1 VSAGFLDRLR
11 AGLSRT
17 ADALAALLARPL
29 DAASAAEL
37 EERLLAADLGPEATA
52 EVMEAV
58 RAAWRREPAL
68 RAGGAAE
75 VAAEVLARQLAAP
88 AWQPDWSARP
98 LVILLLGVNGAGKTT
113 TAAKLA
119 HRLAAEGHPA
129 LLGACD
135 TFRAA
140 AGAQLES
147 WAARLGVPVV
157 SGKPGADPA
166 AVAFDAVAAGKARG
180 ADAVLLDSAGRL
192 HTKAHLLEEL
202 RKLVRVAAKAHPGAP
217 HERWLVVDGS
227 LGANSIEQ
235 ARVFHEAV
243 GLTGLVV
250 TKLDGAGKGGAVV
263 GIARA
268 SGVPVRFIGVGEE
281 ADDLQPLDAAAYARA
296 LVGLPA

>member
-1 VSAGFLDRLR
+1 MAAAFLDRLR
-11 AGLSRT
+11 AGLART
-17 ADALAALLARPL
+17 ADALSALLARPL
-29 DAASAAEL
+29 DTAAAAAL
-37 EERLLAADLGPEATA
+37 EERLLAADLGPETVA

-58 RAAWRREPAL
+58 RSAWRREPNL

-75 VAAEVLARQLAAP
+75 VAAGVLARRLATGPWAP
-88 AWQPDWSARP
+88 DLAARP

-119 HRLAAEGHPA
+119 HRLAGEGHPA

-140 AGAQLES
+140 AGAQLEA
-147 WAARLGVPVV
+147 WATRLGVPVV
-157 SGKPGADPA
+157 SGQPGADPA
-166 AVAFDAVAAGKARG
+166 AVAFDAVSAGKARG
-180 ADAVLLDSAGRL
+180 SHVVLLDSAGRL

-202 RKLVRVAAKAHPGAP
+202 RKLVRVAGKAQAGAP

-235 ARVFHEAV
+235 AKVFHEAV

-268 SGVPVRFIGVGEE
+268 TGVPVRFIGVGEAAE
-281 ADDLQPLDAAAYARA
+281 DLLPLDPVAYARA

>member
-1 VSAGFLDRLR
+1 MSAGFFDRLR

-37 EERLLAADLGPEATA
+37 EKRLLAADLGPEATS

-58 RAAWRREPAL
+58 RAAWKREPTL

-75 VAAEVLARQLAAP
+75 VAAEVLARQLAAS
-88 AWQPDWSARP
+88 AWQPDWSAKP

-119 HRLAAEGHPA
+119 HRLSVEGHPA

-140 AGAQLES
+140 AGAQLEA
-147 WAARLGVPVV
+147 WATRLNVPVV

-166 AVAFDAVAAGKARG
+166 AVAFDSVAAGKARSM
-180 ADAVLLDSAGRL
+180 DAVLLDSAGRL

-202 RKLVRVAAKAHPGAP
+202 RKLVRVTAKAHPGAP

-250 TKLDGAGKGGAVV
+250 TKLDGAGKGGAVI

-268 SGVPVRFIGVGEE
+268 SGVPVRFIGIGEE
-281 ADDLQPLDAAAYARA
+281 PEDLQPLDAVAYARA
-296 LVGLPA
+296 LVGLPG

>member
-1 VSAGFLDRLR
+1 MSAAFLDRLR

-29 DAASAAEL
+29 AAASAAEL
-37 EERLLAADLGPEATA
+37 EARLLAADLGPEAAA
-52 EVMEAV
+52 EVMEAI
-58 RAAWRREPAL
+58 RGAWRREPAL

-75 VAAEVLARQLAAP
+75 VAAEVLARQLSAP
-88 AWQPDWSARP
+88 AWQPDWSAKP
-98 LVILLLGVNGAGKTT
+98 VVILLLGVNGAGKTT

-140 AGAQLES
+140 AGAQLEA
-147 WAARLGVPVV
+147 WAARLNVPVV

-166 AVAFDAVAAGKARG
+166 AVAFDTVAAGKARG
-180 ADAVLLDSAGRL
+180 ADVVLLDSAGRL

-243 GLTGLVV
+243 GLTGLIV
-250 TKLDGAGKGGAVV
+250 TKLDGAGKGGAAI

-268 SGVPVRFIGVGEE
+268 SGVPVRFIGVGEA
-281 ADDLQPLDAAAYARA
+281 ADDLQPLDATAYARA

>member
-1 VSAGFLDRLR
+1 MSAAFLDRLR
-11 AGLSRT
+11 AGLART
-17 ADALAALLARPL
+17 ADALSALLARPL
-29 DAASAAEL
+29 DNASAAEL

-52 EVMEAV
+52 EVMAAV
-58 RAAWRREPAL
+58 RDAWKREPGL

-75 VAAEVLARQLAAP
+75 VAAAVLARQLAAP
-88 AWQPDWSARP
+88 AWTPDWSGKP

-119 HRLAAEGHPA
+119 HRLASEGHPT

-140 AGAQLES
+140 AGAQLEA
-147 WAARLGVPVV
+147 WATRLAVPVV

-166 AVAFDAVAAGKARG
+166 AVAFDTISAGKARG

-202 RKLVRVAAKAHPGAP
+202 RKLVRVAAKAHPSAP
-217 HERWLVVDGS
+217 QERWLVVDGS

-243 GLTGLVV
+243 SLTGLVV

-268 SGVPVRFIGVGEE
+268 SGVPVRFIGVGESP
-281 ADDLQPLDAAAYARA
+281 DDLQPLDAVAYARA
-296 LVGLPA
+296 LVGLPS

>member
-1 VSAGFLDRLR
+1 MSAAFLDRLR

-52 EVMEAV
+52 EVMEAI
-58 RAAWRREPAL
+58 RGAWRREPAL

-75 VAAEVLARQLAAP
+75 VAAEVLARQLSAP
-88 AWQPDWSARP
+88 AWQPDWSAKP
-98 LVILLLGVNGAGKTT
+98 VVILLLGVNGAGKTT

-140 AGAQLES
+140 AGAQLEA
-147 WAARLGVPVV
+147 WAARLNVPVV

-166 AVAFDAVAAGKARG
+166 AVAFDTVAAGKARG
-180 ADAVLLDSAGRL
+180 ADVVLLDSAGRL

-243 GLTGLVV
+243 GLTGLIV
-250 TKLDGAGKGGAVV
+250 TKLDGAGKGGAAI

-268 SGVPVRFIGVGEE
+268 SGVPVRFIGVGEA
-281 ADDLQPLDAAAYARA
+281 ADDLQPLDATAYARA

>member
-1 VSAGFLDRLR
+1 MSAGFLDRLR